1 MSIEALNQDAPFAAR
16 GRPQAPR
23 SPGESRPVQKV
34 RLGPLTL
41 PNRYFLAPLAGVS
54 DWPFRLLC
62 REMGASIAHTEMIS
76 SHGLVHGGDQTLS
89 YLQRPEEERPFA
101 IQVFGHD
108 AKILAQGARVAVNDY
123 GPIDAVDINMGC
135 PVRKV
140 CCHGAGAALLK
151 DPALVER
158 TVNEV
163 VRAVAPL
170 PVTVKLRAGWDE
182 EHKNAPEI
190 AKACE
195 QGGAVAVGLHP
206 RTRAQMYRG
215 RADWD
220 LIRRTKQAVRISVW
234 GSGDL
239 FTAEAALR
247 MLRETSADAARIAR
261 GACGYPWIFRE
272 LLALERGENPPEVT
286 LREWRQ
292 TILRHVRMAIE
303 DKQGKYR
310 LQRPETAPAP
320 RRYRHNGGHEQRE
333 LDARE
338 AELAAVRELRKH
350 LLWYTRG
357 RRGGLAF
364 RRIAPELRTED
375 DIRRALDRFFPE
387 DGSVPDEVREEP
399 VGRRELC
406 ADDA

>member
-1 MSIEALNQDAPFAAR
+1 MSVGALNQDAPFAAR
-16 GRPQAPR
+16 GLPQGVPAPAGR
-23 SPGESRPVQKV
+23 TAQTV

-41 PNRYFLAPLAGVS
+41 ANRYFLAPLAGVS

-62 REMGASIAHTEMIS
+62 REMGASFAHTEMIS
-76 SHGLVHGGDQTLS
+76 SHGLLHGGDQTLS
-89 YLQRPEEERPFA
+89 YLERPEGERPFA

-108 AKILAQGARVAVNDY
+108 PQVLAAGARIAVEKY

-135 PVRKV
+135 PVKKV
-140 CCHGAGAALLK
+140 CGHGAGAAMLK
-151 DPALVER
+151 DPRLVER
-158 TVNEV
+158 TVRGV
-163 VRAVAPL
+163 VDAVAPL

-182 EHKNAPEI
+182 EHRNAPLI
-190 AKACE
+190 ARACE

-220 LIRRTKQAVRISVW
+220 LIRRTKQAVGIAVW

-239 FTAEAALR
+239 FTAAAARR
-247 MLRETSADAARIAR
+247 MLEETGADAARIAR

-272 LLALERGENPPEVT
+272 LLALEAGETPPQVT
-286 LREWRQ
+286 LEEWRA

-303 DKQGKYR
+303 DKQGKHR
-310 LQRPETAPAP
+310 LTRPAGAPAP
-320 RRYRHNGGHEQRE
+320 RAFRPNGGHAHQE
-333 LDARE
+333 LDAAE
-338 AELAAVRELRKH
+338 AERAAVRELRKH

-364 RRIAPELRTED
+364 RRIAPELHTAD
-375 DIRRALDRFFPE
+375 DVKRALDRFFPE
-387 DGSVPDEVREEP
+387 DGSIPAEVRDEP
-399 VGRRELC
+399 AAAREMT
-406 ADDA
+406 ADD

>member
-1 MSIEALNQDAPFAAR
+1 MSVGALNQDAPFAAR
-16 GRPQAPR
+16 AEPR
-23 SPGESRPVQKV
+23 KPVESARGGVKPVQ
-34 RLGPLTL
+34 LGPISL

-76 SHGLVHGGDQTLS
+76 SHGLVHGGDQTLT
-89 YLQRPEEERPFA
+89 YLERPADERPFA

-108 AKILAQGARVAVNDY
+108 PDVLAAGARVAVEQY
-123 GPIDAVDINMGC
+123 GPVDAVDINMGC
-135 PVRKV
+135 PVKKV
-140 CCHGAGAALLK
+140 CCHGAGAAMLK
-151 DPALVER
+151 DPLLVER
-158 TVNEV
+158 TVRKV
-163 VRAVAPL
+163 VAAVAPV

-182 EHKNAPEI
+182 EHRNAPAI
-190 AKACE
+190 AAACE

-220 LIRRTKQAVRISVW
+220 LIRRTKEAVRIAVW

-247 MLRETSADAARIAR
+247 MLAETGADAARIAR

-272 LLALERGENPPEVT
+272 LLALERGETPKQVT
-286 LREWRQ
+286 LEEWRA
-292 TILRHVRMAIE
+292 TILRHVRMAVE
-303 DKQGKYR
+303 DKEGKHRLVPAAGSARARPYR
-310 LQRPETAPAP
+310 P
-320 RRYRHNGGHEQRE
+320 NGGHEHHA
-333 LDARE
+333 LDTRE
-338 AELAAVRELRKH
+338 AELAAIRELRKH

-364 RRIAPELRTED
+364 RRIAPDLHTEED
-375 DIRRALDRFFPE
+375 VRRALDRFFPE
-387 DGSVPDEVREEP
+387 DGSVPAEVSDESVGSREMSAE
-399 VGRRELC
+399 
-406 ADDA
+406 D

>member
-1 MSIEALNQDAPFAAR
+1 MSAVALTQS
-16 GRPQAPR
+16 GTV
-23 SPGESRPVQKV
+23 RPVQ
-34 RLGPLTL
+34 LGPLTL
-41 PNRYFLAPLAGVS
+41 ANRYFLAPLAGVS

-89 YLQRPEEERPFA
+89 YLERPAAERPFA

-108 AKILAQGARVAVNDY
+108 PDVLAAGARVAVERY
-123 GPIDAVDINMGC
+123 GPVDAVDINMGC
-135 PVRKV
+135 PVKKV
-140 CCHGAGAALLK
+140 CCHGAGAAMLK
-151 DPALVER
+151 DPLLVER
-158 TVNEV
+158 TVRNV
-163 VRAVAPL
+163 VAAVAPV

-182 EHKNAPEI
+182 DHRNAPAI
-190 AKACE
+190 AAACE

-220 LIRRTKQAVRISVW
+220 LIRRTKQAVRIAVW

-247 MLRETSADAARIAR
+247 MLAETGADAARIAR

-272 LLALERGENPPEVT
+272 LLALERGETPKEVT
-286 LREWRQ
+286 LAEWRS
-292 TILRHVRMAIE
+292 TILRHLRMAIE
-303 DKQGKYR
+303 DKQGKHR
-310 LQRPETAPAP
+310 LPRPEGAP
-320 RRYRHNGGHEQRE
+320 RPRPHRQDGGHEQHR

-338 AELAAVRELRKH
+338 AELAAVRELRKL

-364 RRIAPELRTED
+364 RRIAPELLTEAD
-375 DIRRALDRFFPE
+375 VKRALDRFFPE
-387 DGSVPDEVREEP
+387 DGSVPAEVRDEP
-399 VGRRELC
+399 PGVRELT
-406 ADDA
+406 AED